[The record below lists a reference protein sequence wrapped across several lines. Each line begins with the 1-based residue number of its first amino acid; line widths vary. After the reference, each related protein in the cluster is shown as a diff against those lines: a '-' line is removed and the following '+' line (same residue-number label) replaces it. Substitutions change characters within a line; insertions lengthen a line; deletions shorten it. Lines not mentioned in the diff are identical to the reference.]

1 MGSLVMA
8 RRGRTIAASPGPAYH
23 RGAVNPDAS
32 IIASVPESA
41 ARAQALEA
49 WRAQA
54 LKELQG
60 APLERLTT
68 RSAEGLRIEPLYS
81 AEPTALPGR
90 ELLLARAG
98 WAVCP
103 EYRQPAP
110 ADAAAAIAVD
120 RGRGAQAAWI
130 ELDERLAAGV
140 GGAAP
145 PVGRH
150 GVVLRDAD
158 ELAMLLAAIEPGTP
172 LTLAIGAAGR
182 PIAGWLASWLAGRST
197 AITGLLGCDPLGA
210 LARRGVLGWP
220 IEHALQDMSHVTGWA
235 LAAAPGLRT
244 ALVDVGAYQEA
255 GATGADQIAA
265 LLATGAAY
273 LRALVAGGLGVAT
286 ASGQLGF
293 AVAVGRDLF
302 LEIAKLRA
310 IRLAWAR
317 LVAACGGDAAAQR
330 MHLHVRGSWRERT
343 TIDPWV
349 GLLRGTGETFAAAIG
364 GADSI
369 ATTAM
374 DAAFGEPGELGRRMA
389 VNTQLVLAEE
399 AQLGRVADP
408 AGGSGYVEAL
418 SDQLARAGWA
428 RFQAIEAAGGM
439 AAALRAGLVQ
449 GWAAEAAKVQAQAV
463 ASVRLPIVGVS
474 RFAAAQERSTG
485 ATAVV
490 DRLAGELT
498 EGTGSDGHGSA
509 GEVTEGTGTSAHSA
523 ARELAEGTG
532 VRVRLGPAREQVTAL
547 ARARLSEPFERL
559 RGRATGETVA
569 LVAVGEPAQWRGRV
583 EFCRAYFAVGGFVAV
598 ETAGAQ
604 DVDEVVRQFATTGS
618 RVAVI
623 CSADAAYADAVPRL
637 VPALRAAGA
646 AVVLLAGRPKEL
658 VEAMQA
664 AGVDLFVQLGG
675 DAVALLGE
683 LQARLEV
690 RA

>member
-1 MGSLVMA
+1 
-8 RRGRTIAASPGPAYH
+8 
-23 RGAVNPDAS
+23 VNPDAS
-32 IIASVPESA
+32 TIASVPESA
-41 ARAQALEA
+41 AREQALEA

-68 RSAEGLRIEPLYS
+68 RSAEGLRQEPLYS

-103 EYRQPAP
+103 EYRQPGA
-110 ADAAAAIAVD
+110 ADAAAAIAAD
-120 RGRGAQAAWI
+120 RGRGAQSAWI

-145 PVGRH
+145 PSGRH

-158 ELAMLLAAIEPGTP
+158 ELGMLLAAIDPGSP
-172 LTLAIGAAGR
+172 LTLAIGSAGR
-182 PIAGWLASWLAGRST
+182 TIAGWLAGRSN
-197 AITGLLGCDPLGA
+197 AITGLLGCDPLAA
-210 LARRGVLGWP
+210 LARRGALGWS

-235 LAAAPGLRT
+235 LSAAPGLRT
-244 ALVDVGAYQEA
+244 ALVDVGAYHEA
-255 GATGADQIAA
+255 GATCADQIAA

-273 LRALVAGGLGVAT
+273 LRALVAGGLSVAT
-286 ASGQLGF
+286 AAGQLGF
-293 AVAVGRDLF
+293 AMTVGRDLF
-302 LEIAKLRA
+302 LEVAKLRA
-310 IRLAWAR
+310 TRLAWAR
-317 LVAACGGDAAAQR
+317 LIAACGGDAAAQR

-349 GLLRGTGETFAAAIG
+349 GLLRGTGETFAAAVG

-399 AQLGRVADP
+399 AHLGRVADP

-474 RFAAAQERSTG
+474 RFAAAHERSTG
-485 ATAVV
+485 ATAIV
-490 DRLAGELT
+490 DRLAGELV
-498 EGTGSDGHGSA
+498 EGTGDAGHGSPS
-509 GEVTEGTGTSAHSA
+509 EVTEGTGPDA
-523 ARELAEGTG
+523 ARELVEGTG
-532 VRVRLGPAREQVTAL
+532 DTGRLRLGQAREQVTAL

-559 RGRATGETVA
+559 RARATGEAVA

-598 ETAGAQ
+598 ETAGAL
-604 DVDEVVRQFATTGS
+604 DVDEVARRFAATGS

-623 CSADAAYADAVPRL
+623 CSADAVYADAVPRL

-658 VEAMQA
+658 VAAMQA